1 MNTEQERAAFETW
14 AEQRGMELHKVTPC
28 NGSLPYYA
36 DTPGMAAWEA
46 WKARAALQ
54 SQYEIQLQV
63 WRSTD
68 FCMEFWSWDEAD
80 QYDYDHA
87 KPENRRIIQI
97 VKEG

>member
-1 MNTEQERAAFETW
+1 MTKIEELRAAFEAW
-14 AEQRGMELHKVTPC
+14 AQNSFELHRHSAGEYSSNFTQ
-28 NGSLPYYA
+28 
-36 DTPGMAAWEA
+36 AAWAA
-46 WKARAALQ
+46 WQARAALQ

-87 KPENRRIIQI
+87 KPEDRRIIQI
-97 VKEG
+97 VKDG